1 MRGRTGP
8 IVFLLAVSMAGCAS
22 TGGGATASSSM
33 VERTRVRV
41 ANHNWSDMNV
51 FIDRDGVRT
60 RLGTVTTASSRTFMI
75 PRGVMTVSGTLRLVA
90 DPIGGSGVYVTSPLL
105 VSPGQLVEFTIENHV
120 NLSSYTVWR

>member
-1 MRGRTGP
+1 MRGRMGP
-8 IVFLLAVSMAGCAS
+8 IVFLLAASLAGCAS
-22 TGGGATASSSM
+22 AGDGARSSSM
-33 VERTRVRV
+33 AERTRVRV

-75 PRGVMTVSGTLRLVA
+75 PRGVMSVSGTLRLVA

-120 NLSSYTVWR
+120 NLSSFTVWR